1 MSLQSPII
9 VKMSLNLERIFLT
22 GATGHIGTRLVQ
34 QLIKKGVQTTIYVRN
49 ETSVKHLFGEELKS
63 GLLTTAIGDYS
74 TLDKYEKAIQ
84 GHTRLFT
91 LLVTDFQKAASMG
104 ELKRDLAQIAYKNGV
119 RQIVDLSSTS
129 VRLYGKQGILGYI
142 HAAGEQYLWNL
153 AELNSKQRSLVILRP
168 SFLMTNHLMTDVHSI
183 KKENKIVSCG
193 PSTAMLSWI
202 DPKGTPSS
210 SYHTQ

>member
-1 MSLQSPII
+1 MSSN
-9 VKMSLNLERIFLT
+9 SERIFIT
-22 GATGHIGTRLVQ
+22 GATGHIGVRVVQ

-49 ETSVKHLFGEELKS
+49 ETKAKDLFGEELKS

-153 AELNSKQRSLVILRP
+153 AELNSEQRSLVILRP
-168 SFLMTNHLMTDVHSI
+168 GFLMTNHLMTDVHFI